1 MPQMTAT
8 PPPSPAPRYPV
19 APVAPRAPLAAPPRA
34 ASRWRRAAR
43 TLMLLAALGAAG
55 TAGVSLADTDAD
67 RARAALRSGE
77 ILPLSRIL
85 ETVSSQ
91 YAGDVIDVKLDR
103 DDGIWKYEVKLLL
116 PTSTIAKLEYDAR
129 DARLLKAKG
138 HDLDRARKP

>member
-1 MPQMTAT
+1 MPPMTASL
-8 PPPSPAPRYPV
+8 PPPQSVPG
-19 APVAPRAPLAAPPRA
+19 
-34 ASRWRRAAR
+34 AAR
-43 TLMLLAALGAAG
+43 SRTSARLRGACRMAVLLAVLGVAG

-85 ETVSSQ
+85 ETVSRQ

-103 DDGIWKYEVKLLL
+103 EDGAWQYEVKLLL
-116 PTSTIAKLEYDAR
+116 PTGTVAKLEYDAR
-129 DARLLKAKG
+129 DAKLLKAKG

>member
-1 MPQMTAT
+1 MPQMTAS
-8 PPPSPAPRYPV
+8 PPSSSVSFRSRPAT
-19 APVAPRAPLAAPPRA
+19 
-34 ASRWRRAAR
+34 RWRALAR
-43 TLMLLAALGAAG
+43 VAILLAVLGAAG

-85 ETVSSQ
+85 ETVSRQ

-138 HDLDRARKP
+138 HDLERARKP